1 MKKLFLTMCL
11 VIAAH
16 TAFAQ
21 TAGSLIDQFKNEP
34 KAEFVHIPRLMMA
47 LGKIVAKSCIDDE
60 DDRKS
65 YDIVKKISSMRVLDL
80 GYCPSDTK
88 QRFRNAL
95 GNLNTKGYE
104 ELVRVND
111 DGENTR
117 ILTKMKGGKI
127 CELLILN
134 GGSDDCTIVEIKGEI
149 RTGDLNRLM
158 NDRGNHNF

>member
-1 MKKLFLTMCL
+1 MCL
-11 VIAAH
+11 VIVAH

-21 TAGSLIDQFKNEP
+21 TADNLIDQFKNEP

-47 LGKIVAKSCIDDE
+47 LGKIAVKSNIDDK

-65 YDIVKKISSMRVLDL
+65 YNIVKKISSMRVLDL

-88 QRFRNAL
+88 QRFQSAL
-95 GNLNTKGYE
+95 GNLNTNGYE

-111 DGENTR
+111 NGEKTR
-117 ILTKMKGGKI
+117 ILTKMKGETI

-134 GGSDDCTIVEIKGEI
+134 GGNDDCTRDQGKNTNQ
-149 RTGDLNRLM
+149 RSQQAHKCSRKL
-158 NDRGNHNF
+158 